1 MMTSTVRGL
10 RARLRPQ
17 GDRGSLP
24 LLMLV
29 ILVSSTLCALLV
41 PMVITQANST
51 HYSTSRQQ
59 ALDAAW
65 AGIDMAVGRI
75 RMAEDVSGNGILG
88 KLPCWTTDSGTP
100 YRGSVVSAGD
110 GSQVGAEQY
119 QVYVDYYVVDPVAN
133 PAATPMVCS
142 TGYGTFDLNSGQAT
156 PGYALIT
163 ATGTAGTGSIST
175 TQGRTLQTTYV
186 FQVSNTN
193 VPGGIIRL
201 YPGTGA
207 TNALCIDA
215 GTSNPNPA
223 TTTPVYLQLCSAST
237 PPIAQQVFVY
247 RTDLTLQLLSS
258 VTATNPLGMCLD
270 TVAPLTAGYAIY
282 LKKCGALGSPP
293 YDQQWSFDDNGHF
306 RGSLST
312 SAQSPGTLSTICIN
326 AASQS
331 AGQAVTAATCAGS
344 TSDPTQA
351 WIPAPTVGAGAAA
364 DPQYVNYKEFGRCM
378 DVTNQNVNSDHFIDY
393 PCKQNP
399 YAGAVAWNQKFTY
412 VALTGSY
419 GQMTTVTGGVTYCI
433 TSPGTNNGYVT
444 LKTCTL
450 SGGTAVQQ
458 RWVRNGGAAGL
469 SYSAK
474 YNIVD
479 SFGFCLGLAP
489 PYGSVVWSSID
500 VETCTGSLDQKWNA
514 SPDLS
519 QPSEQNTLE
528 LGAPNG

>member
-1 MMTSTVRGL
+1 MTILARFIRSRS
-10 RARLRPQ
+10 RLR
-17 GDRGSLP
+17 GERGSLP

-29 ILVSSTLCALLV
+29 VLVSSTLTALLV
-41 PMVITQANST
+41 PMVISQTNST
-51 HYSTSRQQ
+51 RYTTSRQQ

-65 AGIDMAVGRI
+65 AGIDMAAGRI
-75 RMAEDVSGNGILG
+75 RAAEDVSGNGVLG
-88 KLPCWTTDSGTP
+88 QLPCWTRASGTP
-100 YRGSVVSAGD
+100 YTGSVVSASD
-110 GSQVGAEQY
+110 GSSIGAERY
-119 QVYVDYYVVDPVAN
+119 QVYVDYYVVDPVVN
-133 PAATPMVCS
+133 PNATPMICS
-142 TGYGTFDLNSGQAT
+142 AGYGTFDLASGQAT
-156 PGYALIT
+156 PAYALIT
-163 ATGTAGTGSIST
+163 STGTVGPANSFT
-175 TQGRTLQTTYV
+175 TQGRRLQTTYV

-201 YPGTGA
+201 YPATGA
-207 TNALCIDA
+207 TTAVCIDA
-215 GTSNPNPA
+215 GSANPNPN
-223 TTTPVYLQLCSAST
+223 TTVQVYLQLCSSTT
-237 PPIAQQVFVY
+237 PPLAQQVFVY

-270 TVAPLTAGYAIY
+270 TIAPLANGNPLY
-282 LKKCGALGSPP
+282 LKKCAALGSPP

-312 SAQSPGTLSTICIN
+312 SSQPPGTLSSICIN

-331 AGQAVTAATCAGS
+331 VGQAVTAATCVGS

-412 VALTGSY
+412 VALTGTY
-419 GQMTTVTGGVTYCI
+419 GQMTTVTGGITYCI
-433 TSPGTNNGYVT
+433 TSPGTLGGYVT
-444 LKTCTL
+444 LKPCTL
-450 SGGTAVQQ
+450 SGGTAVLQ
-458 RWVRNGGAAGL
+458 RWIRNGGSSSL

-474 YNIVD
+474 YNIID
-479 SFGFCLGLAP
+479 NNGFCLGLAP
-489 PYGSVVWSSID
+489 PYGAEVWSSID

-519 QPSEQNTLE
+519 RPSEQNTIE
-528 LGAPNG
+528 LSASGG